1 MAREPRTAIAE
12 EQPVSPVVLREAAV
26 LRVSEA
32 GLQNRSPESDRTGS
46 GVLCLYGADWN
57 KNLA

>member
-1 MAREPRTAIAE
+1 MARELRTAIAE
-12 EQPVSPVVLREAAV
+12 EQPVSPAVLREAAA

-32 GLQNRSPESDRTGS
+32 GLQNRPPESDRTGS